1 MLLSLLGA
9 PWLAPGP
16 SSARLASPA
25 AMQLQGGSLRTWHSP
40 DPWAEEGDFFLGT
53 EGRPM
58 DANVELWSGP
68 DNTAFRMRVYGENG
82 NLRPV
87 RGTVGMRGRHPRS
100 NAIAV
105 RNAGPLEFPMSDVG
119 VFGGGAEQPSIEC
132 LESASTVQGGSLRT
146 YPVGPYVDAV
156 QVLLRS
162 DGLPVNATIEI
173 VQGPNTNRQGIELY
187 TDDGRERPI
196 FYILE
201 TPGYGSVVE
210 VRNTGPLEFPIA
222 ASVVPHSVG
231 MADESFGGGGYGRGG
246 YGGGGGGGYGGGGGG
261 GGGGRY
267 GGGLGGMRPMGGMG
281 GGMTMGG
288 MMGMG
293 QMGGGMGGMPPPRNR
308 AEARMQARAF
318 GMGGGEGRGGAGF
331 GPGGRGGPRGNWQ
344 GGGIPF
350 RPPPPY

>member
-1 MLLSLLGA
+1 MMLLSLLSA

-40 DPWAEEGDFFLGT
+40 DPWAEEGGFFLGT

-201 TPGYGSVVE
+201 TPGYGRCLS
-210 VRNTGPLEFPIA
+210 RCLCRHRRSQPAPRPPYACPSPLRQR
-222 ASVVPHSVG
+222 
-231 MADESFGGGGYGRGG
+231 GRGAQHWPAG
-246 YGGGGGGGYGGGGGG
+246 VPDRRL
-261 GGGGRY
+261 GRAA
-267 GGGLGGMRPMGGMG
+267 LGRHG
-281 GGMTMGG
+281 
-288 MMGMG
+288 
-293 QMGGGMGGMPPPRNR
+293 
-308 AEARMQARAF
+308 
-318 GMGGGEGRGGAGF
+318 
-331 GPGGRGGPRGNWQ
+331 
-344 GGGIPF
+344 
-350 RPPPPY
+350 